1 MTRTIAILRCPG
13 RLSLVRREGIVNGC
27 VDLQPGRL
35 SRLSQRAS
43 DLADVARYPEIDSP
57 TSKCGFQLDQHRCR
71 THIDEGAG
79 LGVENDDL
87 GLVRAECL
95 NLRLD
100 VVCVGKHQ
108 PGLDSDH
115 DRVWTRRQIGM
126 PVGV

>member
-1 MTRTIAILRCPG
+1 MVASISSLGASPAFRSVSRTWPM
-13 RLSLVRREGIVNGC
+13 
-27 VDLQPGRL
+27 
-35 SRLSQRAS
+35 SR
-43 DLADVARYPEIDSP
+43 RYPEIDSP
-57 TSKCGFQLDQHRCR
+57 TSKCGFQLDQHRGR
-71 THIDEGAG
+71 THIDERAG

-87 GLVRAECL
+87 GLVGAECL

-100 VVCVGKHQ
+100 VVCVGEHQ